1 MKRLLVL
8 CLAAGTLAAP
18 AGATAAPR
26 LSKATVRSEAIQ
38 VGKEMRAHRSTTGVT
53 GYHVAGCKRRSR
65 RRVVCRLVLIAEA
78 EGGPAACDLPV
89 MGVLRRG
96 KVRFYLGAG
105 DCLS

>member
-1 MKRLLVL
+1 MKRLLIF
-8 CLAAGTLAAP
+8 CLALGVLAAP

-38 VGKEMRAHRSTTGVT
+38 VGKEMRAHRAHTGVT

-105 DCLS
+105 DCLA